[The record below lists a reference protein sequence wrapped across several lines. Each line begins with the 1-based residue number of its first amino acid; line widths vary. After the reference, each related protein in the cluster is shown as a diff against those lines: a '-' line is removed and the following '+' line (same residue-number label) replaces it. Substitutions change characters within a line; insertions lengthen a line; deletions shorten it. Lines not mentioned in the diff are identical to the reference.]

1 MPAIKTLR
9 FAPFF
14 ILALAAAGCVHLN
27 PGGSSAPRPETV
39 SGTLTYRQRIALP
52 AGSIIHAALVEI
64 RGKAAES
71 VVLSDQSFPASGQV
85 PIPFAITFDPKVIDP
100 ARHYAVRARITDAD
114 GRVFWATPRPV
125 PVLTQGHP
133 NQAEV
138 MVAPAGSYQIA
149 PPATFFFE
157 CDGLEFTARH
167 DPKGIY
173 LFLPGRTLLL
183 PETPSASGAKYSD
196 GKAVFW
202 SKGEEA
208 LLEVDGTTYKACKN
222 NRKRAVWEDAKLNGV
237 DFRAVGN
244 EPGWYLEIYDK
255 GTPEKIDS
263 CRRLWA
269 SLLYLPERPARNP
282 AIAPPHPLRRA
293 NRRPSTGS
301 DAGAGPLPRQHE
313 RRYNGNQGHTEA
325 EQPNPS
331 GLRQAP
337 ALKRICG
344 FKDLCRLNQGLGHLG
359 YISWNIFIQFSVV
372 YLHLIVRISV
382 THDYNYPISN
392 SIVDML
398 IFSMIFAYNI

>member
-1 MPAIKTLR
+1 MSAIKTLR

-27 PGGSSAPRPETV
+27 PGGSSAPGPETV

-52 AGSIIHAALVEI
+52 AGSIIHVALVEI
-64 RGKAAES
+64 RGKATES

-85 PIPFAITFDPKVIDP
+85 PIPFAITFDPKVVDP

-157 CDGLEFTARH
+157 CEGLEFTARH

-255 GTPEKIDS
+255 GTPEKIDLVADYGQVYYTFPS
-263 CRRLWA
+263 VQRETRQ
-269 SLLYLPERPARNP
+269 SPHRTRYVARIGGHQLEATLEPGPCPDSMSGDTMETKVTLKLNNRTLQGCGK
-282 AIAPPHPLRRA
+282 PL
-293 NRRPSTGS
+293 
-301 DAGAGPLPRQHE
+301 H
-313 RRYNGNQGHTEA
+313 
-325 EQPNPS
+325 
-331 GLRQAP
+331 
-337 ALKRICG
+337 
-344 FKDLCRLNQGLGHLG
+344 
-359 YISWNIFIQFSVV
+359 
-372 YLHLIVRISV
+372 
-382 THDYNYPISN
+382 
-392 SIVDML
+392 
-398 IFSMIFAYNI
+398 